1 MTMVEIGV
9 RTIDDM
15 REEIKEEIDSKFNQ
29 CRRII
34 GKAKWRGN
42 FSSSRRKEETFGRW
56 NKGCHDRTTE
66 TINNRQS

>member
-1 MTMVEIGV
+1 MAMVEIGV

-15 REEIKEEIDSKFNQ
+15 REEIDSKFNQ

-56 NKGCHDRTTE
+56 NKG
-66 TINNRQS
+66 

>member
-1 MTMVEIGV
+1 MANVEFGV

-56 NKGCHDRTTE
+56 NKG
-66 TINNRQS
+66 

>member
-1 MTMVEIGV
+1 MAMVEIGV

-56 NKGCHDRTTE
+56 SKG
-66 TINNRQS
+66 

>member
-1 MTMVEIGV
+1 MAMVEISV

-56 NKGCHDRTTE
+56 NKG
-66 TINNRQS
+66 